1 MDTAGS
7 SDQHTRS
14 SVHMATPF
22 YFHAHETRL
31 PSRKRQAPM
40 ISINHPE
47 ADDILELAFSLS
59 QATDID
65 HLLTELAEKIT
76 TLFKAEKVRLFAYNA
91 KTNELHTKFKFH
103 DVYTGL
109 RFPVSKD
116 TLAGYTALSKQVVS
130 VSDVRDPLELSH
142 YPGMSYDARY
152 EEKTGVEVRS
162 ILSVPLLLKKKELI
176 GIIQLINTR
185 DGAFRS
191 TKVAHFL
198 SHLGKIVAAALFHH
212 GTLKRPTGKFDLL
225 IEKDVISKDE
235 LNQATRAAREQEG
248 DPLKG
253 DVVSVLLESFN
264 VPENKMAAALS
275 RYYLTDFLPYTDT
288 RILFPKLLT
297 GFNPVY
303 FRTNFALPISMDGET
318 LSILI
323 DDPLNYH
330 VINEI
335 KTTMLARELK
345 LYVGFRRDI
354 LQFIDRL
361 QGLWEP
367 REDGASPPL
376 ISSEEPQIEGPGD
389 EFEDILNENAPLVI
403 QVVNKMILDAC
414 EKSVSDIHIE
424 PGIGKENTL
433 IRFRADGACFPYTDI
448 VPTLSQS
455 VLNRIKLLAGLKLDE
470 HRLPQSG
477 KIRLKSGQ
485 ETIELRVEVTPTV
498 GGKEDAVLRLLSGG
512 GFLSLDDLDFSEAN
526 RTELQKIIARPY
538 GIFLA
543 VGPTG
548 SGKTTTL
555 HALIHLLNAPE
566 KKIWTVEDPVE
577 ITQKGLRQVQVNR
590 SIKQDPLDFAR
601 AMRSLLRADPDI
613 IMIGEMRDLETA
625 KIAVE
630 ASLTGHLV
638 MSTLH
643 TNSAAETITR
653 LTEMGIGALNVADSL
668 IGVLAQRL
676 VRLLCDD
683 CKEAYTAGPGEVATL
698 REAYGKAHAH
708 EAGLAEGAE
717 ITLYKPTGCTRCN
730 GNGFRGR
737 TGIHELLVATP
748 AIKALIHTQSS
759 AEVIKEKA
767 ISEGT
772 RTLKMDGIRKVLV
785 GRTTLSEVTS
795 VCIE

>member
-1 MDTAGS
+1 
-7 SDQHTRS
+7 
-14 SVHMATPF
+14 
-22 YFHAHETRL
+22 
-31 PSRKRQAPM
+31 M
-40 ISINHPE
+40 ISISHPKAAE
-47 ADDILELAFSLS
+47 ILELALSLS

-65 HLLTELAEKIT
+65 RLLTELAEKIT
-76 TLFKAEKVRLFAYNA
+76 SLFHAEKVRLFAYNA

-109 RFPVSKD
+109 RFPVSND
-116 TLAGYTALSKQVVS
+116 TLAGYTAQNKQVVS
-130 VSDVRDPLELSH
+130 VSDVRDPLEIAN
-142 YPGMSYDARY
+142 YPGMTYDSRY

-162 ILSVPLLLKKKELI
+162 ILSVPLLLKEKELI

-185 DGAFRS
+185 DGSYRS
-191 TKVAHFL
+191 PKVANFL
-198 SHLGKIVAAALFHH
+198 SHLGKIVSAALFHH
-212 GTLKRPTGKFDLL
+212 GTPQRLAGKFDLL
-225 IEKDVISKDE
+225 LEKGSISPDE
-235 LNQATRAAREQEG
+235 LNQATRTAREHAGE
-248 DPLKG
+248 PLKG
-253 DVVSVLLESFN
+253 DVVSVLLDSFH
-264 VPENKMAAALS
+264 VPEDKMAAALS
-275 RYYLTDFLPYTDT
+275 RYYLTDFLAFSET
-288 RILFPKLLT
+288 RLLSPKLLT
-297 GFNPVY
+297 GFNPTY
-303 FRTNFALPISMDGET
+303 FRNNVAIPIAMDGDT

-323 DDPLNYH
+323 DDPLNYD

-354 LQFIDRL
+354 LKYIDG
-361 QGLWEP
+361 GLGLSEP
-367 REDGASPPL
+367 HGDVATLLAITP
-376 ISSEEPQIEGPGD
+376 SEPTEEEGDD

-414 EKSVSDIHIE
+414 EKSASDIHIE
-424 PGIGKENTL
+424 PGIGKEQTTV
-433 IRFRADGACFPYTDI
+433 RFRSDGACFAYTDI
-448 VPTLSQS
+448 APTLSQS

-477 KIRLKSGQ
+477 KIRLKNGH
-485 ETIELRVEVTPTV
+485 EIIELRVEITPTV

-512 GFLSLDDLDFSEAN
+512 GFLSLDDLDFSDAN
-526 RTELQKIIARPY
+526 RAELLSIIRRPY

-590 SIKQDPLDFAR
+590 SIKADPLDFAR

-638 MSTLH
+638 LSTLH

-653 LTEMGIGALNVADSL
+653 LTEMGIGAMNVADSL
-668 IGVLAQRL
+668 LGVLAQRL
-676 VRLLCDD
+676 VRLLCDH
-683 CKEAYTAGPGEVATL
+683 CKEAYTASPTEIATL
-698 REAYGKAHAH
+698 IEEYGETHAS
-708 EAGLAEGAE
+708 EIGLTDEEGL
-717 ITLYKPTGCTRCN
+717 TLYKPAGCDHCN
-730 GNGFRGR
+730 NIGYRGR
-737 TGIHELLVATP
+737 AGIHELLIATP
-748 AIKALIHTQSS
+748 AIKKLIHTQST
-759 AEVIKEKA
+759 AEAIKERA
-767 ISEGT
+767 LAEGT
-772 RTLKMDGIRKVLV
+772 RTLKMDGIRKILA
-785 GRTTLSEVTS
+785 GKTTLEEVKS